1 MPVYNLNARRRQH
14 KVILH
19 LAKGFILNFAFPVNT
34 LITETMLFCGNTG
47 EVFFATKVNNTE

>member
-19 LAKGFILNFAFPVNT
+19 LAKGFFFLNFAFPVNT

-47 EVFFATKVNNTE
+47 EFFFLRK